1 DQVLVAPKTK
11 KEKEEI
17 ATAELQA
24 KTSQTEQVAE
34 MEPQTPI
41 DDSHTEDISSG
52 ELNSKITSKAKHEIC
67 PDCGT
72 KTQIEEGCVGCK
84 ACGWAL
90 CK

>member
-1 DQVLVAPKTK
+1 LVAGKQK
-11 KEKEEI
+11 NGVKEAAVETITETPAETEI
-17 ATAELQA
+17 QQPETQIAPEQAE
-24 KTSQTEQVAE
+24 
-34 MEPQTPI
+34 
-41 DDSHTEDISSG
+41 EDISSG